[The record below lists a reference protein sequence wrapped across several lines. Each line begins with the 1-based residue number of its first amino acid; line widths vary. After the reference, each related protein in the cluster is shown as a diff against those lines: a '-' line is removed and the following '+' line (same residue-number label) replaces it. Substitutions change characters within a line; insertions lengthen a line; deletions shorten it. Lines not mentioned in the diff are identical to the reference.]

1 MSIGTFGSFTQARL
15 AIYASQT
22 GLTVTGNKIA
32 NINTEGYTR
41 QKLEQS
47 SFYAGGSDRYYA
59 TNDMKVGR
67 GVLCTGVSQ
76 IRDPY
81 LDIRFRTENA
91 SVGVMDAKL
100 AGLEDIQ
107 RILDEV
113 GDGEDGFGVLGAQL
127 NGLYHQLQQLSDQT
141 GHAEYD
147 IQVRSSANAVVKLF
161 NSYASQLKKV
171 EENAVQDLN
180 QDVKTVN
187 TLLNNIRDL
196 NSSIRKAQIHGDNAL
211 ELQDQR
217 NMLIDQLSGYIK
229 IDVVMEKEPI
239 GIGVEVDKLTIR
251 IAGMDPKDGPLVDGV
266 HSRQLSL
273 QSPKLANPPGPNQE
287 QYVKILDPA
296 MEYTDNP
303 DEALLEDTPFYGIT
317 LTALKDDHGL
327 LIRNGTADPVQL
339 EDTTLYGSLQ
349 AQREFLTEAGEF
361 ATQDQLDT
369 DPEAATKRG
378 LPYYQKTL
386 DLLANQLAPLFN
398 QANQSYIYNENGE
411 YLNQDGEV
419 LMLDGISIK
428 VGKELTDGQKNTL
441 GTETLDAYLTTN
453 GKPTGFPMFEN
464 QANPDNPDEPTTA
477 SNLIISS
484 QWASGATLVTSF
496 VQPTGMDAPAS
507 TDRSN
512 ILHMLA
518 LMDEKTDY
526 KVGSPPDDK
535 VIFNGTFNEMW
546 NNIGTVLGNDMMTTA
561 TLLDTYYASS
571 VQLDTN
577 RDSVSSV
584 DLNDEAMN
592 LMQYS
597 KSYNAACRLMTTLD
611 AIPDKL
617 INGTS
622 MTT

>member
-22 GLTVTGNKIA
+22 GLTVTGNNIA

-47 SFYAGGSDRYYA
+47 SFYAGGSDRYYS

-91 SVGVMDAKL
+91 SVGAMDAKL

-127 NGLYHQLQQLSDQT
+127 NDLYHQLQQLSDQT

-147 IQVRSSANAVVKLF
+147 IQVRSSANALVKLF

-251 IAGMDPKDGPLVDGV
+251 IAGMDPKDGTLVDGV

-273 QSPKLANPPGPNQE
+273 QSPKPSPADKQAQGK
-287 QYVKILDPA
+287 YVKTLDAQGDPA
-296 MEYTDNP
+296 EFTNNP
-303 DEALLEDTPFYGIT
+303 DEALLEDNPFYGIT
-317 LTALKDDHGL
+317 LTALKDDQGL
-327 LIRNGTADPVQL
+327 LIRNGDADPVQL

-361 ATQDQLDT
+361 ATAEQLAA

-386 DLLANQLAPLFN
+386 DLLANQLATLFN
-398 QANQSYIYNENGE
+398 QANQGYIYNENGE
-411 YLNQDGEV
+411 YLNKAGEV
-419 LMLDGISIK
+419 LTLDDGTPITVNSK
-428 VGKELTDGQKNTL
+428 LTDEMTAKLKT
-441 GTETLDAYLTTN
+441 D
-453 GKPTGFPMFEN
+453 GKPAGFPMFSN
-464 QANPDNPDEPTTA
+464 QDDPANLEGITA

-484 QWASGATLVTSF
+484 EWASGGTLVTSF

-507 TDRSN
+507 TDSSN

-518 LMDEKTDY
+518 LMGEKADY
-526 KVGSPPDDK
+526 TIAVGDPPQDK

-546 NNIGTVLGNDMMTTA
+546 NNIGTVLGNDMMTTS

-611 AIPDKL
+611 AILDKL
-617 INGTS
+617 INGTG